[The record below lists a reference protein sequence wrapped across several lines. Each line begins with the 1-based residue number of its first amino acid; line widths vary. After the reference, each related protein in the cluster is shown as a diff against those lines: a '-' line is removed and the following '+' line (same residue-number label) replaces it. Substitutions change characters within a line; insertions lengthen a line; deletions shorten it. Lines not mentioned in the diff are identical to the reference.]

1 MNITITGG
9 TGFVGR
15 AVRAH
20 LEASGHRVTVLS
32 RSGAGSWDPLTGP
45 PPESSLAEA
54 DAIVHLAG
62 EPIAQRWTQAAKQR
76 IWESRSTGTR
86 NLVYGLST
94 LSRRPKV
101 LVSASGVGIYGDRGD
116 EVLTESSKPGKGF
129 LPEVAVEWERQ
140 ANLAASLGVRVVTL
154 RIGMVL
160 GPGGAL
166 AKMLPVFRFGM
177 GGVLGK
183 GSQWMSWITLEDLAR
198 LIAVSIERESLTG
211 PVNAVAPGV
220 VTNRLF
226 TAALGGAVRRPAVL
240 PVPSFAVRLMFGEMA
255 SVVLESQRAV
265 PEKAL
270 GAGFSFQHPE
280 LRAALDSVLA

>member
-20 LEASGHRVTVLS
+20 LERAGHRVMVLS
-32 RSGAGSWDPLTGP
+32 RGGEAAWDPLAGP
-45 PPESSLAEA
+45 PPEKALAEA
-54 DAIVHLAG
+54 DAVVHLAG
-62 EPIAQRWTQAAKQR
+62 EPIAQWWTQAAKQR

-116 EVLTESSKPGKGF
+116 EVLTEGSKAGKGF
-129 LPEVAVEWERQ
+129 LPEVAVEWEKQ

-160 GPGGAL
+160 GQGGAL
-166 AKMLPVFRFGM
+166 AKMLPVFKLGM
-177 GGVLGK
+177 GGVLGP
-183 GSQWMSWITLEDLAR
+183 GRQWMSWITLEDLSR
-198 LIAVSIERESLTG
+198 LIAFAVERELAG

-220 VTNRLF
+220 VTNREF
-226 TAALGGAVRRPAVL
+226 TAALGGAVRRPAVV
-240 PVPSFAVRLMFGEMA
+240 PVPAFAVRLLFGEMA

-265 PEKAL
+265 PEKVL
-270 GAGFSFQHPE
+270 GAGFSFRHPE
-280 LRAALDSVLA
+280 LGGALAAALA